1 MTLQQ
6 LRFLAAVFESDFN
19 ITAAAAKLNA
29 TQPAVSRQI
38 QLLEQEL
45 GFTLFS
51 RNGSALSRVTP
62 AGARVIEYARRVLRE
77 TQNISNVGN
86 ELNDPARGELRLAAT
101 HSEARYLLPSI
112 TGAFQARFPKVQL
125 SLHEAALDD
134 IAEMA
139 RTERVDLVVASG
151 SHDGFESFVQLPV
164 RRLEPRLVV
173 PRTHTLASTAQPTLA
188 QIAAFPVAAHVL
200 THADETYLREVFA
213 RAGADVRLALQ
224 SRDADL
230 VKTYVRHGLAVGL
243 IGDLALEP
251 TRDNDLAV
259 IDVAAL
265 FGAQTIWAGIAKDGP
280 LRAHVYEFIGL
291 LAPFLTRERIDGTRT

>member
-51 RNGSALSRVTP
+51 RNGSAFSRVTP

-77 TQNISNVGN
+77 TQNISNVAV

-112 TGAFQARFPKVQL
+112 TETFRARFPKVQL
-125 SLHEAALDD
+125 SLHEGGLDE
-134 IAEMA
+134 IAEIA
-139 RTERVDLVVASG
+139 REARVDLVVASG
-151 SHDGFESFVQLPV
+151 SHDSFDGFVHLPV

-173 PRTHTLASTAQPTLA
+173 PRTHTLASTLHPTLA

-200 THADETYLREVFA
+200 TSVDGTFLREVFS
-213 RAGADVRLALQ
+213 RAGADLHLVLQ

-230 VKTYVRHGLAVGL
+230 VKTYVRLGLGVGL
-243 IGDLALEP
+243 VADLALEP
-251 TRDNDLAV
+251 ARDEDLVA
-259 IDVAAL
+259 IDVATL
-265 FGAQTIWAGIAKDGP
+265 FGSQTIWAGLAKQGP
-280 LRAHVYEFIGL
+280 LRAHVYEFMAL
-291 LAPFLTRERIDGTRT
+291 LAPSLTREQIDGTRT

>member
-51 RNGSALSRVTP
+51 RNGSAISRVTP

-77 TQNISNVGN
+77 AQNISNVAL
-86 ELNDPARGELRLAAT
+86 ELNDPGRGELRLAAT

-112 TGAFQARFPKVQL
+112 TGRFRARFPKVQL
-125 SLHEAALDD
+125 SLHEGALDE

-139 RTERVDLVVASG
+139 RDERVDLVVASG
-151 SHDGFESFVQLPV
+151 SHSAFESFVQLPV
-164 RRLEPRLVV
+164 RRLEPRLIV
-173 PRTHTLASTAQPTLA
+173 PRNHALATAAQPTLP
-188 QIAAFPVAAHVL
+188 QIAAFPLAVHVL
-200 THADETYLREVFA
+200 TQADETYLREVFS
-213 RAGADVRLALQ
+213 RAGADVHVAIQ
-224 SRDADL
+224 SRDADV
-230 VKTYVRHGLAVGL
+230 VKTYVRQGLAVGL
-243 IGDLALEP
+243 VADLALEP
-251 TRDNDLAV
+251 ARDTDLFV
-259 IDVAAL
+259 IDVGAL
-265 FGAQTIWAGIAKDGP
+265 LGAQTIWAGIARDRP
-280 LRAHVYEFIGL
+280 LRAHEYEFIGL
-291 LAPFLTRERIDGTRT
+291 LAPYLTRERIDGTRM